1 MSDIIV
7 AQAYEHLRAKRYDQA
22 LALVRRG
29 LEKDTNNLKLLDAY
43 TQIAMH
49 AGKHENALFAL
60 EQAGKTMPWNAR
72 IWMLRGEIEL
82 QRDRFDAAEA
92 AFRKAYEIDPVNP
105 NHGRSVCIA
114 LYRADKVDQAIAFAR
129 HLFATRP
136 VDEETLA
143 LYASFC
149 DLTGDLDEMIR
160 VLKEQL
166 RRKPNDLTCL
176 QSLLIPLARVH
187 GMDPR
192 EVFGQHLKVSQVL
205 SSLIEGDPQP
215 HTNVPDPE
223 RTLRIGYCSQD
234 FRNRSAGHF
243 AEPIITHHDK
253 SRYQVV
259 LYHNVLGEDELTDR
273 LKSSATAYRNVWG
286 VDDKKMVEIIRR
298 DGIDIL
304 VDLSGH
310 TGCGRIVPFVVKPA
324 PIQYTY
330 MGYPNTT
337 GLPQIDYRIVD
348 WYTDPAGSE
357 HLATETLVRMDG
369 SFLCYT
375 PPHHAGDVRPAPE
388 LANGFITFG
397 SFNTL
402 TKISKHVMDVWTKIL
417 QAVPDSRLLLKALA
431 LSSPATRERVWN
443 HFGAGGIPRDRVML
457 LGETKSKGEHL
468 DMYAKVDIAL
478 DPWPYNGTTTTVEAM
493 YMGVPVVT
501 IEGNSHVSRVGVSL
515 LNNLGTPE
523 LIAKDEAEYVTIAA
537 ALAGN
542 QPERLKLRQ
551 NLRGMVERS
560 VLCDHV
566 GFTRRLEAHYRQA
579 WREWCE
585 RKRANPAL

>member
-49 AGKHENALFAL
+49 AGKSDIAIYAL
-60 EQAGKTMPWNAR
+60 EQAGKAMPWNAR
-72 IWMLRGEIEL
+72 IHMLKGEIEL
-82 QRDRFDAAEA
+82 RRDKFAAAEKH
-92 AFRKAYEIDPVNP
+92 FRKAFEIDPVNP

-114 LYRADKVDQAIAFAR
+114 MYRDDRVDEAMAFAR

-136 VDEETLA
+136 VDDETLS

-149 DLTGDLDEMIR
+149 DLAGDLDEMIR

-166 RRKPNDLTCL
+166 RRSPNDLTSL
-176 QSLLIPLARVH
+176 QALLTPLARVH

-192 EVFGQHLKVSQVL
+192 EVFQQHLKLARVL
-205 SSLIEGDPQP
+205 TSMIESKREP
-215 HTNVPDPE
+215 HTNTPDPE
-223 RTLRIGYCSQD
+223 RLLRIGYCSQD

-243 AEPIITHHDK
+243 IEPIITHHDK
-253 SRYQVV
+253 SRFHIT

-273 LKSSATAYRNVWG
+273 LKQHAQLYRNVWG
-286 VDDKKMVEIIRR
+286 IDDKKMVDMIKK

-324 PIQYTY
+324 PVQYTY

-337 GLPQIDYRIVD
+337 GLPQIDFRVVD
-348 WYTDPAGSE
+348 WFTDPAGSE

-369 SFLCYT
+369 CFLCYT
-375 PPHHAGDVRPAPE
+375 PPHHAGAVRPAPQT
-388 LANGFITFG
+388 ANGFVTFG

-402 TKISKHVMDVWTKIL
+402 TKVSNHVLEVWAKVL
-417 QAVPDSRLLLKALA
+417 HAVPNSRLLLKALA
-431 LSSPATRERVWN
+431 LSSPNTKDRIWSTLASFGIAKERVDL
-443 HFGAGGIPRDRVML
+443 FA
-457 LGETKSKGEHL
+457 ETKGKAEHL

-501 IEGNSHVSRVGVSL
+501 IAGNNHVSRVGVSL

-523 LIAKDEAEYVTIAA
+523 LIARDENDYVEIASRLA
-537 ALAGN
+537 ADGPKRLA
-542 QPERLKLRQ
+542 LRE

-560 VLCDHV
+560 VLCDHA
-566 GFTRRLEAHYRQA
+566 GFTRRLEAHYRKA
-579 WREWCE
+579 WGEWCE
-585 RKRANPAL
+585 KKQADPSL